1 MVCVSRYVFS
11 FYARDDDFRV
21 VCLTTTRDLSVS
33 LLFGISPKSIYI
45 SDKMKKIAVVLILC
59 ILAVAIG
66 YVALPSEETFQ
77 LGETGIANNVAFVVL
92 DYEFSENYISEYGR
106 IEYPEEGAKFLWLYV
121 KATNLGEVAQEIPDD
136 WDVDILYKGTTIHH
150 DYANPKGRKMYP
162 KRHKIYPSV
171 SEDGWIAYQ
180 VPKNFYISEAKARVD
195 FPPKAGKVFGRKTL
209 TWSLGSEY
217 QSVLVTQVVDGDTIA
232 VEGGM
237 RVRLIGIDA
246 PERDEECYTE
256 AKEYLNG
263 MILHKVVNLEM
274 DITDKDQYG
283 RSLRYVWLDNKLVNA
298 EIVRAGFAIA
308 KQYDPDTKYQHIIA
322 DAEQEAIKK
331 GGCLWSKEAPTP
343 APIVTPVATPI
354 STPAPTT
361 PTLTLTPSQTKT
373 KWKGSDEGV
382 ISYLDAGKYIGQTK
396 TVEGTIVKTYKYTKG
411 KIIFLNFHD
420 PYQGYFT
427 AIIWSSDWDKFP
439 FAPEVYYKG
448 KEVRVTGEIIEYK
461 GSPEIVVRDPSQIE
475 VAYGG

>member
-1 MVCVSRYVFS
+1 
-11 FYARDDDFRV
+11 
-21 VCLTTTRDLSVS
+21 
-33 LLFGISPKSIYI
+33 
-45 SDKMKKIAVVLILC
+45 MKKIAVVLILC
-59 ILAVAIG
+59 ILAIVIG
-66 YVALPSEETFQ
+66 YVALPSEETDFQ

-92 DYEFSENYISEYGR
+92 NYEFSENYMGRYGG

-121 KATNLGEVAQEIPDD
+121 KATNLCEVAQRIPYD
-136 WDVDILYKGTTIHH
+136 WYVDILYKGTTIHH
-150 DYANPKGRKMYP
+150 DYAHPKGRKMYP
-162 KRHKIYPSV
+162 ERQEIYPGV

-180 VPKNFYISEAKARVD
+180 VPKNFYISEAKVRVY
-195 FPPKAGKVFGRKTL
+195 FPPKANELFGKKTL

-217 QSVLVTQVVDGDTIA
+217 QSVLVTQVVDGDTIT

-246 PERDEECYTE
+246 PERDEKCYAE
-256 AKEYLNG
+256 AKKYLNS

-283 RSLRYVWLDNKLVNA
+283 RSLRYVWLDNKFFNA
-298 EIVRAGFAIA
+298 KIVGAGFAIA

-331 GGCLWSKEAPTP
+331 EVGCLWSKEETTPTP
-343 APIVTPVATPI
+343 IATPL

-361 PTLTLTPSQTKT
+361 TPMLAPIPSPPKT
-373 KWKGSDEGV
+373 KWLSSDEGV
-382 ISYLDAGKYIGQTK
+382 ISYLEAGKYIGQTK
-396 TVEGTIVKTYKYTKG
+396 TAEGTIVKTFKYTEG
-411 KIIFLNFHD
+411 KIIFLNFHE

-427 AIIWSSDWDKFP
+427 AIVWSSDWDKFP

>member
-1 MVCVSRYVFS
+1 
-11 FYARDDDFRV
+11 
-21 VCLTTTRDLSVS
+21 
-33 LLFGISPKSIYI
+33 
-45 SDKMKKIAVVLILC
+45 MKKIAFVLILC

-66 YVALPSEETFQ
+66 YIALPSEETDFQ
-77 LGETGIANNVAFVVL
+77 LGETGIANNIAFVVL
-92 DYEFSENYISEYGR
+92 DYEFSDGYIHEYGWT
-106 IEYPEEGAKFLWLYV
+106 EYPEEGAMFLWLYV
-121 KATNLGEVAQEIPDD
+121 KATNLGEVAQRIPDD
-136 WDVDILYKGTTIHH
+136 WDVDVLYKGTTIGY
-150 DYANPKGRKMYP
+150 DYAHTKGKKMYP
-162 KRHKIYPSV
+162 ERWEIYPSV

-180 VPKNFYISEAKARVD
+180 VPKNFYISEAKVRVD
-195 FPPKAGKVFGRKTL
+195 FPPKAGKIFGGKTL

-217 QSVLVTQVVDGDTIA
+217 QSVLVTQVIDGDTIA
-232 VEGGM
+232 VEGGI
-237 RVRLIGIDA
+237 RVRLIAIDA
-246 PERDEECYTE
+246 PERDEKCYTE
-256 AKEYLNG
+256 AKEYLNS

-331 GGCLWSKEAPTP
+331 EVGCLWSKEETTPT
-343 APIVTPVATPI
+343 AVATPL
-354 STPAPTT
+354 STPFPTT
-361 PTLTLTPSQTKT
+361 TPMLAPLLSPTKT
-373 KWKGSDEGV
+373 KWISSDKGV

-396 TVEGTIVKTYKYTKG
+396 TVEGTIVKTFKYTKG

-427 AIIWSSDWDKFP
+427 AIIWSSGWDKFP

-461 GSPEIVVRDPSQIE
+461 GSPEIVVRGPSQIE